1 LQPLRVAFDTPQP
14 SFAFHTGPDEAS
26 LRKVPMNLIAPA
38 RRLLALFSRRAVGPR
53 GEDPAEMGTAFGLD
67 AMTTLEPEAEEAAR
81 REAGSRSRFEHR
93 LHRRSS
99 Y

>member
-1 LQPLRVAFDTPQP
+1 VSQFAAPRAPI
-14 SFAFHTGPDEAS
+14 AFHTSADEAS
-26 LRKVPMNLIAPA
+26 LRKVPMKLIAPA
-38 RRLLALFSRRAVGPR
+38 RRFLARMSRRALGPR
-53 GEDPAEMGTAFGLD
+53 IEDPAEMGTAFGLD

-81 REAGSRSRFEHR
+81 REAGPKSRFESR

>member
-1 LQPLRVAFDTPQP
+1 M
-14 SFAFHTGPDEAS
+14 
-26 LRKVPMNLIAPA
+26 KLIAPA
-38 RRLLALFSRRAVGPR
+38 RRFFALLSRRALGPR
-53 GEDPAEMGTAFGLD
+53 IEDPAGMGTAFGLD

-81 REAGSRSRFEHR
+81 REAGPMSRFEHR

>member
-1 LQPLRVAFDTPQP
+1 
-14 SFAFHTGPDEAS
+14 
-26 LRKVPMNLIAPA
+26 MNLIAPA
-38 RRLLALFSRRAVGPR
+38 RRLFALFSRRGVGAR

-67 AMTTLEPEAEEAAR
+67 AMTTIEPEAEEAAR
-81 REAGSRSRFEHR
+81 REAGPRSRFEHR